1 MANNL
6 FISYDLMN
14 PGQNYEKV
22 ATAIR
27 TLGTA
32 SKLLFS
38 LWYVKST
45 YTAEQARDAI
55 AKVIDANDKILVV
68 DATNK
73 TAYPKNIDSAAWKV
87 VLDNW
92 KK

>member
-22 ATAIR
+22 ATAIKS
-27 TLGTA
+27 LGTA
-32 SKLLFS
+32 SKLLLS
-38 LWYVKST
+38 LWYVKSD
-45 YTAEQARDAI
+45 YTADQARDVV
-55 AKVIDANDKILVV
+55 AKAVDANDKILVV
-68 DATNK
+68 DVTNRR
-73 TAYPKNIDSAAWKV
+73 AVPRNIDSAAWKV

-92 KK
+92 IK

>member
-22 ATAIR
+22 AATIKS
-27 TLGTA
+27 LGTA
-32 SKLLFS
+32 SKLLLS
-38 LWYVKST
+38 LWYVKSN
-45 YTAEQARDAI
+45 YTAEQARDAV
-55 AKVIDANDKILVV
+55 AGAADPNDKILVIDV
-68 DATNK
+68 TNTRATS
-73 TAYPKNIDSAAWKV
+73 KNIDPTAWKI

-92 KK
+92 NK

>member
-22 ATAIR
+22 AKAIVS
-27 TLGTA
+27 LGTA

-38 LWYVKST
+38 LWYVNSNF
-45 YTAEQARDAI
+45 TAPQARDAV
-55 AKVIDANDKILVV
+55 AAAADPNDKILVV
-68 DATNK
+68 DATNN
-73 TAYPKNIDSAAWKV
+73 TASSKNVDSAAWKI

-92 KK
+92 NK

>member
-22 ATAIR
+22 AAAIKS
-27 TLGTA
+27 LGTA
-32 SKLLFS
+32 SKLLLS

-45 YTAEQARDAI
+45 YTAEQARDAV
-55 AKVIDANDKILVV
+55 AKAVDPNDKILVV
-68 DATNK
+68 DVTNK
-73 TAYPKNIDSAAWKV
+73 RAFPRNLDGAAWKV

-92 KK
+92 TK

>member
-14 PGQNYEKV
+14 PGQNYENV
-22 ATAIR
+22 AKAIR
-27 TLGTA
+27 ALGTA

-38 LWYVKST
+38 LWYVKSDFT
-45 YTAEQARDAI
+45 SAQARDAV
-55 AKVIDANDKILVV
+55 AAAADPNDKILVV
-68 DATNK
+68 DATNNS
-73 TAYPKNIDSAAWKV
+73 ASPKNIDSAAWKV

-92 KK
+92 TK

>member
-22 ATAIR
+22 AAAIKS
-27 TLGTA
+27 LGPA
-32 SKLLFS
+32 SKLLLS
-38 LWYVKST
+38 LWYVKSN
-45 YTAEQARDAI
+45 YTAEQARDVV
-55 AKVIDANDKILVV
+55 AKAVDPNDKILVV
-68 DATNK
+68 DVTNK
-73 TAYPKNIDSAAWKV
+73 TAYPWNIDSAAWKI

-92 KK
+92 NK

>member
-22 ATAIR
+22 AAAIKS
-27 TLGTA
+27 LGTA
-32 SKLLFS
+32 SKLLLS
-38 LWYVKST
+38 LWYVKSA
-45 YTAEQARDAI
+45 YTADQARDI
-55 AKVIDANDKILVV
+55 VAKAADTNDKILVV

-73 TAYPKNIDSAAWKV
+73 RAVHRKLDAAAWQV

-92 KK
+92 NK